1 MASVRERG
9 VSARFVRMV
18 SHDATFALFIGG
30 RSGSGKSSVAGE
42 IHEQLSS
49 RGVMHACI
57 EGDNLDLAHPPP
69 QGHGLAERTWQRCG
83 TATGRCDTAGSSTP
97 TRSVSCAPAN
107 RGGAGR

>member
-69 QGHGLAERTWQRCG
+69 
-83 TATGRCDTAGSSTP
+83 
-97 TRSVSCAPAN
+97 
-107 RGGAGR
+107 